1 MNDSEKF
8 RHFSVIN
15 NFLREHEDYTPGN
28 REAYEKFKKQLLS
41 LNAPLRD
48 MNIRDLLVRKKNTQ
62 LKNMYIETR
71 KRFHAVERKERS
83 KGLVDIT
90 SPKVQAYLDEFKLIK
105 TAANTPL
112 PQPTPSPVEI
122 EQEAEPAQFLVKV
135 VLVEEKQKRKGKK
148 VMINLKFM
156 EERDAARRKRRV
168 RKEVEV

>member
-15 NFLREHEDYTPGN
+15 DFLRRHEDYTPSN
-28 REAYEKFKKQLLS
+28 REEYEKFKKQLLS
-41 LNAPLRD
+41 LNKPLKN
-48 MNIRDLLVRKKNTQ
+48 MNTRDLLVRKKNTQ
-62 LKNMYIETR
+62 LKNMFIETR

-112 PQPTPSPVEI
+112 PQPTH
-122 EQEAEPAQFLVKV
+122 L
-135 VLVEEKQKRKGKK
+135 
-148 VMINLKFM
+148 
-156 EERDAARRKRRV
+156 
-168 RKEVEV
+168 